1 MLCVAR
7 EDALCLEHPHFILP
21 AVAHNDV
28 GADVI
33 QELSDVLS
41 LA

>member
-1 MLCVAR
+1 MLCAVR
-7 EDALCLEHPHFILP
+7 MDALCVEHPYFILP
-21 AVAHNDV
+21 ALAQDDV
-28 GADVI
+28 GADVT